1 MIVCVRTRV
10 HVWHDNKRPPCG
22 CKRSGGSTR
31 FIILLR
37 TMHFF
42 TMYLRLEASLFPAYS
57 SRHFPLVCG
66 VCDCA
71 LHNMH
76 SCFVLLRNSVCCAQ
90 SSMRSA
96 LGPETC
102 CAFCLRSAHVRTLP
116 PGNKSA
122 RRNDAST
129 SEMRACTAGTK
140 NVVRVRMCWWW
151 WANVRMRGDV
161 MTVGN

>member
-1 MIVCVRTRV
+1 MCARACMFGMITSVRRVGANGLAEALGSSFCCGQCTFLQCICVWMR
-10 HVWHDNKRPPCG
+10 
-22 CKRSGGSTR
+22 R
-31 FIILLR
+31 FFQHILRDL
-37 TMHFF
+37 
-42 TMYLRLEASLFPAYS
+42 
-57 SRHFPLVCG
+57 FPLVCG

-96 LGPETC
+96 LVTETC